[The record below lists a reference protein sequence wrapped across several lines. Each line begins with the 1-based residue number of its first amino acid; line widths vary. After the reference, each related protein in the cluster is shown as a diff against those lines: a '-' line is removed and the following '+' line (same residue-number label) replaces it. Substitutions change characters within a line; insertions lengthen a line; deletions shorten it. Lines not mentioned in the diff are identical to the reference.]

1 MNVKKGAAKAF
12 TMIEVLVAVAILAFS
27 ATAALKLVLLAQ
39 NTLFETEKTQEL
51 LDEAQSLEVGIRL
64 GELSES
70 GMSGDI
76 TWDITDKQREIM
88 GEDFGKI
95 VFDRQAANITID
107 RIKWKELTVK
117 NKKGG
122 EITLFLPQ
130 ALQKNY
136 RR

>member
-39 NTLFETEKTQEL
+39 NSLFETEKMQEL

>member
-39 NTLFETEKTQEL
+39 NSLFETEKMQEL

-64 GELSES
+64 GKLSES

-95 VFDRQAANITID
+95 VFDQQAANITID

-136 RR
+136 RH